1 MNDQQAM
8 NDQQRREVFARIF
21 SQNDRWLYAYL
32 VTLLGNAADAEEVY
46 QEVCVVLWREYEKF
60 DPDSHFRRWASVI
73 ARNRVMRFR
82 TVNNR
87 SARLLSD
94 KAVELLA
101 EEAVEYSQ
109 IYEERRLA
117 LRGCLEKLPVTD
129 RDLVTA
135 CYSDIHQ
142 SFREVA
148 QELGRPVNTVYK
160 AIQRVR
166 RVLRDCV
173 ERTVAAEGHG

>member
-1 MNDQQAM
+1 
-8 NDQQRREVFARIF
+8 
-21 SQNDRWLYAYL
+21 
-32 VTLLGNAADAEEVY
+32 
-46 QEVCVVLWREYEKF
+46 VLWREYEKF

-166 RVLRDCV
+166 RVLRECV